1 MRKHC
6 VAKAGTVESCGS
18 VDVIIKYPLLRLV
31 LLVAIFLETKT
42 PSVHVNT
49 LYATDGYN
57 WCFDELKDRE
67 SLQLTLAF
75 QRPAWIVLRT
85 IIYHHAHVLQKRE
98 PLRPVIS
105 SALRNDYTMEQLST
119 SPR

>member
-98 PLRPVIS
+98 PLHP
-105 SALRNDYTMEQLST
+105 
-119 SPR
+119 